1 MAGGARGGG
10 GRRGERSGRRGG
22 NPVVRGARR
31 ARRPAP
37 RRAGAEHGGRAARR
51 RGGGGARG
59 AGAARP
65 GGGGGARERVERL
78 GAEVAAEVWDGAD
91 PAAEAR
97 ACAEVLGAR
106 RGFAGDAEH
115 YDDPANSML
124 DLVLERRRG
133 LPIALSVVYVEVS
146 RRAGVALAGVGLPGH
161 YVVGHFGA
169 SPALLLD
176 PFAGGAP
183 AGGEPPPE
191 HVRPWGAHETALR
204 MLNNLVGAYQ
214 RRGDVGAAIAAA
226 AMRLE
231 LPLHRRLR
239 DALETDLR
247 RIRSRLN

>member
-1 MAGGARGGG
+1 MAGGAGGSGAG
-10 GRRGERSGRRGG
+10 GE
-22 NPVVRGARR
+22 
-31 ARRPAP
+31 
-37 RRAGAEHGGRAARR
+37 AGIPSFAALAARAAPPLDEL
-51 RGGGGARG
+51 ALSMAVALRG
-59 AGAARP
+59 AGAEAVR
-65 GGGGGARERVERL
+65 GALEWLDAL
-78 GAEVAAEVWDGAD
+78 GAEVAAEVGDGAD
-91 PAAEAR
+91 PATEAR
-97 ACAEVLGAR
+97 ACGEVLGGR
-106 RGFAGDAEH
+106 HGFAGDAEH

-124 DLVLERRRG
+124 DLVLERPRG
-133 LPIALSVVYVEVS
+133 LPIALSVVYVEVA

-169 SPALLLD
+169 SPPLLLD

-183 AGGEPPPE
+183 VEGEPPPE

>member
-1 MAGGARGGG
+1 MAGGA
-10 GRRGERSGRRGG
+10 GESEAGDEAGIRSF
-22 NPVVRGARR
+22 A
-31 ARRPAP
+31 AL
-37 RRAGAEHGGRAARR
+37 AAR
-51 RGGGGARG
+51 ADPPLDELALSMAVALRG
-59 AGAARP
+59 AGAEAVR
-65 GGGGGARERVERL
+65 GALERLDAL
-78 GAEVAAEVWDGAD
+78 GAEVAAERGSGTD
-91 PAAEAR
+91 PAAAAR

-106 RGFAGDAEH
+106 HGFAGDAEH

-133 LPIALSVVYVEVS
+133 LPIALSVVYVEVA

-169 SPALLLD
+169 SPPLLLD

-183 AGGEPPPE
+183 VEGEPPPE